1 MEECTSNSI
10 FNFTKLLK
18 GESIFGFR
26 SIDIDDEIQALYNRV

>member
-1 MEECTSNSI
+1 MKECTSNSI

-26 SIDIDDEIQALYNRV
+26 GIDIDDEIQALYNKA